1 MTAKIE
7 IGPGTERDYV
17 TLGRRALA
25 ALLDNAVWLFAY
37 LFFFGS
43 IVAALFDQSLE
54 AGSIALLIYCSLWFN
69 YFAFCEWRWGQ
80 TIGKNATRIMV
91 VSDNGGRLS
100 FGQAS
105 MRGLLRLID
114 WLVIGWVMIATGERR
129 RRLGDRV
136 AGTVVVERPARTG
149 STMVKAPELAAR
161 QIAGGAPQPDEGEP
175 GSAAARSGAAVPSPP
190 PPPPPGEPGRPN
202 EKRPGIRGRL
212 PAITWSLRDTVWGLV
227 AGLILAVIS
236 PIVVVPFD
244 PGLDSDWALLAAQG
258 IFGLCLLAVPLGSAS
273 GWSTSRLGEA
283 RVRLGRRSF
292 PLQGLGWTLLVL
304 FVYYVLAGLFAEFVL
319 DPEQDDIADELGLGD
334 DNLLIAVVAV
344 ALIAV
349 LAPIAEEM
357 FFRGFVFSGLRS
369 RMTLWPAAVISG
381 LVFGLVHA
389 PTGITTV
396 IPLAVL
402 GVALAW
408 LYDRTGSLWPP
419 ILAHAINNGIA
430 LAYLASEGMLPGL

>member
-1 MTAKIE
+1 MTTE
-7 IGPGTERDYV
+7 TELDVGPGTERDYV

-37 LFFFGS
+37 FWFFGS
-43 IVAALFDQSLE
+43 IVAALYDQSVE
-54 AGSIALLIYCSLWFN
+54 AGSIALLVYFSLWFN

-91 VSDNGGRLS
+91 VSDDGGRLT

-114 WLVIGWVMIATGERR
+114 WLVIGWVMIATGKRR
-129 RRLGDRV
+129 QRLGDRV
-136 AGTVVVERPARTG
+136 AGTVVVQRPSRTG

-161 QIAGGAPQPDEGEP
+161 QIAGGAPSPDDQPT
-175 GSAAARSGAAVPSPP
+175 RSSAAVPAPP

-212 PAITWSLRDTVWGLV
+212 PEITWSIKDTVWGLV
-227 AGLILAVIS
+227 AGLILAVLS

-244 PGLDSDWALLAAQG
+244 PDLDSDWSLLVAQG
-258 IFGLCLLAVPLGSAS
+258 IFGLCLLAVPLGIAS
-273 GWSTSRLGEA
+273 GWSPSNFGLA
-283 RVRLGRRSF
+283 RVRLGLRSF
-292 PLQGLGWTLLVL
+292 PLQGLGWVLLVL
-304 FVYYVLAGLFAEFVL
+304 FVYYVFAGLFAEFVL
-319 DPEQDDIADELGLGD
+319 DPQQDDIADELGLND
-334 DNLLIAVVAV
+334 DNVLIAIVAV
-344 ALIAV
+344 VLIAG

-369 RMTLWPAAVISG
+369 RMTLWPAALISG

-408 LYDRTGSLWPP
+408 LYDKTGSLWPP
-419 ILAHAINNGIA
+419 ILAHAINNGLA
-430 LAYLASEGMLPGL
+430 LAYLASEGTLPAL